1 MRIQN
6 SFKPCPG
13 PRRPCHVAP
22 DRCPRQCAVCAHP
35 ADIPPPLSRL
45 LPRANVLAM
54 CPALT
59 IPPTL
64 HYTDVPAQS
73 RLNSPQRSP
82 PAHMY
87 TVDAGR
93 SLMRM
98 PDRGRHIA
106 IARSM
111 SGFSAPRRTGRA
123 PSSSPREVRSLFHV
137 LTSSPPIRK
146 EDTQSLPAVTAAAAT
161 SGCAAERWSAHVKR
175 SGTYSHEAGKGRIEV
190 APTIMSAVFL
200 SRWNTFCCT

>member
-6 SFKPCPG
+6 SFKPCP
-13 PRRPCHVAP
+13 PAAPMSARPMPGSVRIQPTFPPC
-22 DRCPRQCAVCAHP
+22 
-35 ADIPPPLSRL
+35 IPPPLSRL

-111 SGFSAPRRTGRA
+111 CGFSAPRRTGRA